1 MSNDSARR
9 ERRRDLRVSP
19 KGTVSVQADTCVI
32 RGRIAN
38 LSRAGLSMTTPLPAP
53 ERLLGSAAE
62 IDLRL
67 DDREA
72 TWFELRGRIL
82 RLDARSVALAFDD
95 PPASFLRVI
104 NEIVRASH
112 HHQRVLSIVLV
123 DATPARRSEMTEA
136 FRAAGCGVIEVSTPL
151 EAIVRLG
158 ESHFEPDLIAIADSS
173 PAAVSD
179 ELRRFVDA
187 EHPRAKLVTISDAAN
202 EPTGLLHWLSA
213 TNPAG
218 DLATRI
224 RKVLTTFHPG

>member
-1 MSNDSARR
+1 VI
-9 ERRRDLRVSP
+9 L
-19 KGTVSVQADTCVI
+19 QADRCII

-38 LSRAGLSMTTPLPAP
+38 LSRAGLSMTTPVPAP
-53 ERLLGSAAE
+53 ARLLDSPAD

-67 DDREA
+67 DDRHS
-72 TWFELRGRIL
+72 TWLELHGRVL
-82 RLDARSVALAFDD
+82 RLDADSVALALDVVPAPVLQIIDD
-95 PPASFLRVI
+95 
-104 NEIVRASH
+104 IVMASH

-123 DATPARRSEMTEA
+123 DATPGRRIEMTEA
-136 FRAAGCGVIEVSTPL
+136 FRAAGCGVIDVSTPL

-179 ELRRFVDA
+179 ELRRFVDT
-187 EHPRAKLVTISDAAN
+187 EHPRAKLVTISDAAS

-213 TNPAG
+213 ADPAG

-224 RKVLTTFHPG
+224 RKVLTTFHPA